1 MLQVSVTDG
10 ANRRQIIRSHQL
22 IKRIDVHRSDEVL
35 EAANRRHNIP
45 LLEAMDSATRHRDS
59 FDDQSQK
66 LKACEENL
74 RRHHQLALAGR
85 LVGATMHEV
94 NNRLGALTNLIYLA
108 KCATASESK
117 AVEYLEIADDELRGL
132 GEITSKS
139 LGFIRVDNEARDID
153 LVELAESAL
162 HLHRV
167 KISSKR
173 INVQTR
179 SDETVIAMIK
189 RGEIFQVLTNLL
201 LNAIDALPHSGSLHV
216 RVILRQKEA
225 IMTVA
230 DNGVGIPEA
239 MRDTL
244 FDSFKSS
251 KVEGNGLGLWI
262 VKEIIHNHRGRIQ
275 FRSSTLQGKSGTI
288 FRVFLP
294 IKELVA

>member
-1 MLQVSVTDG
+1 
-10 ANRRQIIRSHQL
+10 
-22 IKRIDVHRSDEVL
+22 
-35 EAANRRHNIP
+35 
-45 LLEAMDSATRHRDS
+45 MDSATRHRDS
-59 FDDQSQK
+59 FEDQSQK

-294 IKELVA
+294 INELVA

>member
-1 MLQVSVTDG
+1 M
-10 ANRRQIIRSHQL
+10 
-22 IKRIDVHRSDEVL
+22 
-35 EAANRRHNIP
+35 AANRRHNIP
-45 LLEAMDSATRHRDS
+45 LLEAMDSATWHRDS
-59 FDDQSQK
+59 FQDQSQK
-66 LKACEENL
+66 LKTCEDNL

-94 NNRLGALTNLIYLA
+94 NNRLGALTNLVYLA
-108 KCATASESK
+108 KCAVPSESK

-251 KVEGNGLGLWI
+251 KAEGNGLGLWI

-275 FRSSTLQGKSGTI
+275 FRSSTLHGKSGTI

>member
-1 MLQVSVTDG
+1 
-10 ANRRQIIRSHQL
+10 
-22 IKRIDVHRSDEVL
+22 
-35 EAANRRHNIP
+35 
-45 LLEAMDSATRHRDS
+45 MDSAPWHRDS
-59 FDDQSQK
+59 FENQSQK

-108 KCATASESK
+108 KCAAGPESRS
-117 AVEYLEIADDELRGL
+117 VEYLDMADDELRGL

-139 LGFIRVDNEARDID
+139 LGFIRVDTEVKDID
-153 LVELAESAL
+153 LVELAQLAL

-179 SDETVIAMIK
+179 SEERVIAPVK

-201 LNAIDALPHSGSLHV
+201 LNAIDALPHSGSLHI
-216 RVILRQKEA
+216 RVVLRHKEA
-225 IMTVA
+225 IITVA
-230 DNGVGIPEA
+230 DNGIGIPDA
-239 MRDTL
+239 MRETL

-251 KVEGNGLGLWI
+251 KADGNGLALMTNMHGAQDL
-262 VKEIIHNHRGRIQ
+262 
-275 FRSSTLQGKSGTI
+275 SM
-288 FRVFLP
+288 
-294 IKELVA
+294 